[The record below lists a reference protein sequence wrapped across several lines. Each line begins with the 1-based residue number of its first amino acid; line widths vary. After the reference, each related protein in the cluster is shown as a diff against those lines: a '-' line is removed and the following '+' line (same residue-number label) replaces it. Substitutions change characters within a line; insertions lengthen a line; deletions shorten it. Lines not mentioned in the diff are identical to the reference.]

1 MWRIGVAFWAFWVAL
16 FNRTKA
22 EQIRGVLKG
31 QGLPKVII
39 DEKTQP
45 SGAGLNKTIVAEA
58 APKRSEAITL
68 IAALQRE
75 ARLVDLVQEP
85 LDSYTDEQIGGAAR
99 NVLKDSAAVLD
110 RFFALRPMLSQEE
123 GANLEVPLGYDPAKY
138 RLTGKVEGSGPFH
151 GRLTHKGWIA
161 TTCALPTWTGS
172 KDAALVIA
180 PAEVEV

>member
-16 FNRTKA
+16 VDRSRA
-22 EQIRGVLKG
+22 QQMRQVLRGS
-31 QGLPKVII
+31 GLPEVTI
-39 DEKTQP
+39 DEKKP
-45 SGAGLNKTIVAEA
+45 RPGAVLDKTVAEVV
-58 APKRSEAITL
+58 PKRSEAITL

-110 RFFALRPMLSQEE
+110 RFFALRPMLSQQE
-123 GANLEVPLGYDPAKY
+123 GATLDVPATYDPARY
-138 RLTGKVEGSGPFH
+138 RLTGKVEGSGPFR

-161 TTCALPTWTGS
+161 TTCSLPTWTGS